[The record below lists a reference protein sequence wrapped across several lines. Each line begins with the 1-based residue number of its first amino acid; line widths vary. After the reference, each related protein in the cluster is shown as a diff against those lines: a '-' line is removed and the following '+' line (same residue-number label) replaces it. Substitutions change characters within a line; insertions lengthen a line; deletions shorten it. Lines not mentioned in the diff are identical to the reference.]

1 MRYLIV
7 VAVGSAVVTTCLH
20 GRGNSGIYRSP
31 THADLYEI
39 GRAGIHRNNV
49 PNLHYEMRDG
59 SAKPEV
65 YALVLAPLFS
75 LRDLNFPK
83 KLLK

>member
-1 MRYLIV
+1 MRGLIA
-7 VAVGSAVVTTCLH
+7 VAGESVVVTTCLR

-31 THADLYEI
+31 IHADLYEI

-49 PNLHYEMRDG
+49 PKLHHEVRDG

-65 YALVLAPLFS
+65 YALVPAPLFS
-75 LRDLNFPK
+75 LYYLSFPK